1 MGPHSS
7 FEKVMSSNRK
17 LAYNSKSRNQSR
29 KQWNSTNTVQ
39 LCELFHFSTTSP
51 QCFNTRK
58 EKEGISLPTFISQT
72 QKMFILHCVY
82 QVLLTESNR
91 KLWDIPAMSSENRKA
106 VSTDQETSVLFS
118 TLKKKKKSIDLV
130 CIVMSASCLRAHC
143 HDTFW
148 YLLGNPQERPSN
160 ETPLLL

>member
-118 TLKKKKKSIDLV
+118 TLKKKKKIYRSGMHCDV
-130 CIVMSASCLRAHC
+130 CFLFKGPLS
-143 HDTFW
+143 W
-148 YLLGNPQERPSN
+148 YLLVFAWKSPR
-160 ETPLLL
+160 TAK